1 MESWVLDCLDT
12 MVPSTLLYNNVS
24 CSTQLDPE
32 FAALHAW
39 ECILLLLL
47 LALGFPDVR

>member
-24 CSTQLDPE
+24 CSTHLGPE

-39 ECILLLLL
+39 ECVLLLLL
-47 LALGFPDVR
+47 LALDFLDLR